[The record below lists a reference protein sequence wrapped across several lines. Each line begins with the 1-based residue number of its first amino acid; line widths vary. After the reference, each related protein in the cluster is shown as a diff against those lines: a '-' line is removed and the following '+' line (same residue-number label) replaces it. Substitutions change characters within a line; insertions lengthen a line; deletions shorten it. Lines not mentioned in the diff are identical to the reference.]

1 MKRKKKRK
9 VWLYQKYKTDHPEL
23 FPVKITKHHLKLSD
37 KAMGRLQIVLVV
49 ILINVLAIMIAALLN
64 ADIRSLIF

>member
-1 MKRKKKRK
+1 MRKKKQRI
-9 VWLYQKYKTDHPEL
+9 WLYQKYKTDHPEL

-37 KAMGRLQIVLVV
+37 KAMGRLQIVFIV
-49 ILINVLAIMIAALLN
+49 ILINVMAIMIAALLN

>member
-1 MKRKKKRK
+1 MRKKKQRI
-9 VWLYQKYKTDHPEL
+9 WLYQKYKIDHPEL
-23 FPVKITKHHLKLSD
+23 FPVKRTKHYLKLSD
-37 KAMGRLQIVLVV
+37 KAMGRLQIVLTV

>member
-1 MKRKKKRK
+1 MRKKKQK
-9 VWLYQKYKTDHPEL
+9 IWLYQKYKTDHPEL

-37 KAMGRLQIVLVV
+37 KAMGRLQIVFAV

>member
-1 MKRKKKRK
+1 MRRKKKRK
-9 VWLYQKYKTDHPEL
+9 VWLYQKYKTDHPKL

-37 KAMGRLQIVLVV
+37 KAMGRLQIVLTV

>member
-1 MKRKKKRK
+1 MKRKKKQRI
-9 VWLYQKYKTDHPEL
+9 WLYQKYKTDHPEL

-37 KAMGRLQIVLVV
+37 KAMGRLQIASTV

>member
-1 MKRKKKRK
+1 MKKKK
-9 VWLYQKYKTDHPEL
+9 QKIWLYQKYKTDHPEL
-23 FPVKITKHHLKLSD
+23 FPVKKTKHLLKLSD
-37 KAMGRLQIVLVV
+37 KAMGRLQIVLTV

>member
-1 MKRKKKRK
+1 MRKKKQRI
-9 VWLYQKYKTDHPEL
+9 WLYQKYKTDHPEL

-37 KAMGRLQIVLVV
+37 KAMGRLQIVFIM
-49 ILINVLAIMIAALLN
+49 ILINVMAIMIAALLN